1 MPNELSSNSSSI
13 QLFAK
18 PSDRTFQ
25 LYVVHETGRNFGSIT
40 NQDLLG
46 PGPWRIGESGREGKT
61 KLHQQLTPLIRQRA
75 RAAPAKRR
83 RRIEKAM
90 RAIERERVAA
100 AVRCTYIFFCGTDRH
115 NYIH

>member
-1 MPNELSSNSSSI
+1 MVL
-13 QLFAK
+13 AK
-18 PSDRTFQ
+18 PFDRFFQ
-25 LYVVHETGRNFGSIT
+25 LDVVHETGRNFGSIT

-75 RAAPAKRR
+75 GARAAPAKRR

-90 RAIERERVAA
+90 RERESD
-100 AVRCTYIFFCGTDRH
+100 GGG
-115 NYIH
+115 